1 MYDSYRTDF
10 RAPMQPLPETS
21 ADRISR
27 VIFQYANQIAAEVNL
42 ERLLELNAQLAR
54 DLAGADRCSIWLVD
68 ERTQE
73 LWTKVAQG
81 TGQIRI
87 PLEQGLVGA
96 CVAANAP
103 IVINDAG
110 ADPRFQST
118 VDTHSG
124 YVTKSVLTLPLR
136 SSENA
141 AQVIGALQV
150 LNKPGGFTDADA
162 SLLGLASAYTASA
175 LNLQRLRKEA
185 EAARMLYR
193 EIEIARDVQS
203 KLFPQHL
210 PKVPR
215 VEYAGFCRPAKFV
228 GGDYYDFLP
237 TPDGSFVFTLGDV
250 SGKGIAAAV
259 LMASIQA
266 SLRTQMLRP
275 PDSLVQLI
283 ADLNRSVYNS
293 STPDKYST
301 LFCGWIDPARHKLRY
316 VNAGQ
321 VQPLLVRDGV
331 ARQLAVSSLPVGL
344 LENATYEQAE
354 IELQA
359 GDVLVA
365 FSDGVSEAMNPAE
378 ELWNDTE
385 IMRIAARYSGT
396 DVIEALVR
404 GVDAFAAGA
413 EQSDDLTVIAI
424 SIRSL

>member
-1 MYDSYRTDF
+1 MGS
-10 RAPMQPLPETS
+10 LPETS
-21 ADRISR
+21 AERISR
-27 VIFQYANQIAAEVNL
+27 VVFQYASQIAAEADL
-42 ERLLELNAQLAR
+42 DRLLELNAQLAR
-54 DLAGADRCSIWLVD
+54 DLTGADRCSIWLVD
-68 ERTQE
+68 ERSRE

-81 TGQIRI
+81 SGQIRI
-87 PLEQGLVGA
+87 PLDHGLVGA

-103 IVINDAG
+103 ILINNAA
-110 ADPRFQST
+110 ADPRFDSQ
-118 VDTHSG
+118 VDAQSG
-124 YVTKSVLTLPLR
+124 YVTKSILTLPLR

-141 AQVIGALQV
+141 SNVIGALQI
-150 LNKPGGFTDADA
+150 LNKPDGFSDADA
-162 SLLGLASAYTASA
+162 NLLGLASAYTASA

-210 PKVPR
+210 PPVPS

-301 LFCGWIDPARHKLRY
+301 LFCGWIDPARRKLRY

-321 VQPLLVRDGV
+321 VQPLLVRGGK
-331 ARQLAVSSLPVGL
+331 ARQLEVSSMPVGL
-344 LENATYEQAE
+344 IENATYEQAE
-354 IELQA
+354 VELQA

-378 ELWNDTE
+378 ELWNDKD
-385 IMRIAARYSGT
+385 IMRIASRYTGT
-396 DVIEALVR
+396 DVIEALVK

>member
-1 MYDSYRTDF
+1 MGS
-10 RAPMQPLPETS
+10 LPETS
-21 ADRISR
+21 AERISR
-27 VIFQYANQIAAEVNL
+27 VVFEYASRIAAEADL
-42 ERLLELNAQLAR
+42 DRLLELNAELAR
-54 DLAGADRCSIWLVD
+54 DLTGADRCSIWLVD
-68 ERTQE
+68 ERTRE

-103 IVINDAG
+103 IRINDAA
-110 ADPRFQST
+110 ADPRFDSQ
-118 VDTHSG
+118 VDAQSG
-124 YVTKSVLTLPLR
+124 YVTKSILTLPLR

-141 AQVIGALQV
+141 SKVIGALQI
-150 LNKPGGFTDADA
+150 LNKPDGFSDADA
-162 SLLGLASAYTASA
+162 NLLGLASAFTASA

-185 EAARMLYR
+185 EAARILYR

-210 PKVPR
+210 PPVPS

-301 LFCGWIDPARHKLRY
+301 LFCGWIDPARHRLRY

-321 VQPLLVRDGV
+321 VLPLLVRGGA
-331 ARQLAVSSLPVGL
+331 ARQLEVSSMPVGL
-344 LENATYEQAE
+344 IENATYDQAE
-354 IELQA
+354 VDLQA
-359 GDVLVA
+359 GDLLVA

-385 IMRIAARYSGT
+385 IMRIASRYSGT
-396 DVIEALVR
+396 DVIEALVK

>member
-1 MYDSYRTDF
+1 MPS
-10 RAPMQPLPETS
+10 LPPPTS

-27 VIFQYANQIAAEVNL
+27 VIFQYASEIAAEADL
-42 ERLLELNAQLAR
+42 DHLLELNARLAR
-54 DLAGADRCSIWLVD
+54 DITGADRCSIWLVD
-68 ERTQE
+68 EHSRE

-81 TGQIRI
+81 VGQIRI
-87 PLEQGLVGA
+87 PLTQGIVGA

-103 IVINDAG
+103 IVINDA
-110 ADPRFQST
+110 ASDRRFQNT
-118 VDTHSG
+118 VDAHSG
-124 YVTKSVLTLPLR
+124 YVTKSILTLPLR
-136 SSENA
+136 SSEDTA
-141 AQVIGALQV
+141 KVIGALQV
-150 LNKPGGFTDADA
+150 LNKPDGFSDADA
-162 SLLGLASAYTASA
+162 NLLGLASSYTASA

-185 EAARMLYR
+185 EEARLLHR

-210 PKVPR
+210 PPVAR

-275 PDSLVQLI
+275 PGDLVQLI
-283 ADLNRSVYNS
+283 AELNRSVFNS

-301 LFCGWIDPARHKLRY
+301 LFCGWIDPARRRLRY

-321 VQPLLVRDGV
+321 VQPLLVRGKT
-331 ARQLAVSSLPVGL
+331 ARQLEVSSMPVGL
-344 LENATYEQAE
+344 IEHAIYEQAE
-354 IELQA
+354 VEIQS
-359 GDVLVA
+359 GDLLIA
-365 FSDGVSEAMNPAE
+365 YSDGVTEAMNPAE
-378 ELWNDTE
+378 ELWSDAEVN
-385 IMRIAARYSGT
+385 RICSRYTGT

-404 GVDAFAAGA
+404 GVDMFANGA

>member
-1 MYDSYRTDF
+1 MGS
-10 RAPMQPLPETS
+10 LPETS
-21 ADRISR
+21 AERISR
-27 VIFQYANQIAAEVNL
+27 VVFQYASQIAAEADL
-42 ERLLELNAQLAR
+42 DRLLELNAQLAR
-54 DLAGADRCSIWLVD
+54 DLTGADRCSIWLVD
-68 ERTQE
+68 ERSRE

-81 TGQIRI
+81 SGQIRI
-87 PLEQGLVGA
+87 PLDHGLVGA

-103 IVINDAG
+103 ILINNAA
-110 ADPRFQST
+110 ADPRFDSQ
-118 VDTHSG
+118 VDAQSG
-124 YVTKSVLTLPLR
+124 YVTKSILTLPLR

-141 AQVIGALQV
+141 SNVIGALQI
-150 LNKPGGFTDADA
+150 LNKPDGFSDADA
-162 SLLGLASAYTASA
+162 NLLGLASAYTASA

-210 PKVPR
+210 PPVPS

-293 STPDKYST
+293 STQDKYST
-301 LFCGWIDPARHKLRY
+301 LFCGWIDPARRKLRY

-321 VQPLLVRDGV
+321 VQPLLVRGGK
-331 ARQLAVSSLPVGL
+331 ARQLEVSSMPVGL
-344 LENATYEQAE
+344 IENATYEQAE
-354 IELQA
+354 VELQA

-378 ELWNDTE
+378 ELWNDKD
-385 IMRIAARYSGT
+385 IMRIASRYTGT
-396 DVIEALVR
+396 DVIEALVK